1 MCLAVPMRVLEIS
14 GEMGRVEAGGI
25 SREICLVLLQ
35 EVEIGDFVLVHA
47 GFAIERLD
55 QSEARATLK
64 LLDNL
69 AKDS

>member
-1 MCLAVPMRVLEIS
+1 MRVTEIS

-25 SREICLVLLQ
+25 SREVCLALLG
-35 EVEIGDFVLVHA
+35 EIEIGDFVLVHA

-64 LLDNL
+64 LLGDL
-69 AKDS
+69 MEDT